1 MIELY
6 CEPYASPRSSLKKY
20 YCLNFKFTSSRPH
33 LVGGVIPLSCHQV
46 LNLVLNYYF
55 GADGRTRALENIIFL
70 LFLLLQTTKEDWFDL
85 TCSGHDPGK
94 GRPGVPYEIS
104 RCCFFHLGNVLLDD
118 EITDQWAVN
127 KLTELKRTIECKTQI
142 GKC

>member
-1 MIELY
+1 MPPFILKTLLLLEFLNSLA
-6 CEPYASPRSSLKKY
+6 CARTPLGRHLIKHIFMSLSIWPRSEMPYGSTRI
-20 YCLNFKFTSSRPH
+20 NT
-33 LVGGVIPLSCHQV
+33 
-46 LNLVLNYYF
+46 
-55 GADGRTRALENIIFL
+55 RTRISYILVDVCIM
-70 LFLLLQTTKEDWFDL
+70 LQTTKEDWFDL

-118 EITDQWAVN
+118 EITDQRAVN
-127 KLTELKRTIECKTQI
+127 KLSELQRTIERKTQI